1 MTLGL
6 SNTTL
11 ERKCLKFIFEPGCT
25 DDLFTLE
32 AVKQVFEQRNK
43 LIVNGKRKDILEV
56 DIRDHY
62 QADYPN
68 EIVRRFKE
76 VEDKC

>member
-1 MTLGL
+1 MILGL
-6 SNTTL
+6 SIFSL
-11 ERKCLKFIFEPGCT
+11 ERKQLKFIFEPGCT

-32 AVKQVFEQRNK
+32 AVKQVFEQRYK
-43 LIVNGKRKDILEV
+43 EKAAYKKKDILEV

-76 VEDKC
+76 IEDKC